1 MILFWKCPE
10 VVRINNCTAWRAMS
24 TVLTAIPRV
33 VHLDDVYSG
42 AVHVAGRDLHYVCS
56 MCCYENI
63 AKSTKKGKKEEGSFD
78 LERLIREEE
87 GEPV

>member
-33 VHLDDVYSG
+33 VHPDDVYSG
-42 AVHVAGRDLHYVCS
+42 AVHVAEEVYTMFAVCVV
-56 MCCYENI
+56 
-63 AKSTKKGKKEEGSFD
+63 TKI
-78 LERLIREEE
+78 LQRAPRRERKRKDHSIWND
-87 GEPV
+87 